1 MKKKQ
6 QKKVAT
12 TTENS
17 QDKGTYGIWRQ
28 YNEFIRQLY
37 LEKPLKKPTGK
48 QKTLKYLG
56 KLAIVFF
63 GALFTT
69 LTFYFLIDPNGLYNS
84 GLNGLL
90 QSGSKLLIGR
100 NNMS

>member
-6 QKKVAT
+6 KKIEST
-12 TTENS
+12 SNS
-17 QDKGTYGIWRQ
+17 QSQGTYNIWQQ
-28 YNEFIRQLY
+28 YNEFIRRLY

-48 QKTLKYLG
+48 QLTLKYLS
-56 KLAIVFF
+56 KLAIVFV

-84 GLNGLL
+84 GLNGFL
-90 QSGSKLLIGR
+90 QAVSKLTIGHT
-100 NNMS
+100 NIG